1 MTRRHAKPAWTPAR
15 RRSSI
20 AAIHVCRAQLGL
32 DDDTYRE
39 LLARVSRKSGAEC
52 RSAADLTERQAA
64 EVLAEMRR
72 LGATRPTEPRPR
84 GRSRPA
90 HYPGTPHD
98 VKELPEEITKIE
110 ALLADMKLTWSYADA
125 IARRMYGI
133 ERVAWCSKPDQLIAI
148 LAALH
153 VEQEKRQLLA
163 SITEYAGQNGT
174 TLDAIAARFRLSTG
188 WQRRRSTMKAVREA
202 LLFDALAKELGL
214 AQ

>member
-1 MTRRHAKPAWTPAR
+1 MTRRYAKPAWTPAR

-20 AAIHVCRAQLGL
+20 AAIHVCRAQLGI

-90 HYPGTPHD
+90 HYPGTPHND
-98 VKELPEEITKIE
+98 RSMTGEITKIE

-125 IARRMYGI
+125 IAKRMYGI
-133 ERVAWCSKPDQLIAI
+133 DRVAWCSKPAQLIGI
-148 LAALH
+148 LSALH
-153 VEQEKRQLLA
+153 VEQEKRDLLTRVEALCAQAGITTDQLEADLA
-163 SITEYAGQNGT
+163 SAGAQLRAGWRRNR
-174 TLDAIAARFRLSTG
+174 AALKWLVEHLG
-188 WQRRRSTMKAVREA
+188 GAEA
-202 LLFDALAKELGL
+202 
-214 AQ
+214 

>member
-39 LLARVSRKSGAEC
+39 LLARVSRQSGAEC

-90 HYPGTPHD
+90 HYPGTPHND
-98 VKELPEEITKIE
+98 RSMTGEITKIE
-110 ALLADMKLTWSYADA
+110 ALLSDMQLSWAYADA
-125 IARRMYGI
+125 IAKRMFKI
-133 ERVAWCSKPDQLIAI
+133 ERVAWCNKDHLVAI
-148 LAALH
+148 VAALH
-153 VEQEKRQLLA
+153 VEQEKRYLLA
-163 SITEYAGQNGT
+163 GIQYACEQAGTSVVALATRLRLASGWERRRT
-174 TLDAIAARFRLSTG
+174 TL
-188 WQRRRSTMKAVREA
+188 KAVRDFVVGEA
-202 LLFDALAKELGL
+202 LARELGL
-214 AQ
+214 